1 MAECIVSRKALV
13 HAEIFMNWGR
23 QKTRSLLA
31 AGNGGTMA
39 EPVAAAAASDAA
51 TFPRVASRQQT
62 VEAGTFN

>member
-1 MAECIVSRKALV
+1 
-13 HAEIFMNWGR
+13 MNWGR